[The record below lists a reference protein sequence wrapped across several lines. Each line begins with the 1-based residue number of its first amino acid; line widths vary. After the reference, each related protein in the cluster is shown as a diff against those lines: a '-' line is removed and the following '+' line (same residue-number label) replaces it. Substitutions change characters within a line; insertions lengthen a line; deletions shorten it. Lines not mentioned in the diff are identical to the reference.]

1 MTPEQAIQEI
11 KQGAA
16 ARLFERRP
24 YFRAVF
30 TAMSPEDQQST
41 IATIERETNVPECQL
56 SDIDNW
62 LEDRLNQAH
71 DEGKLPEV
79 SRGQQRLQANAD
91 QAMREMPMADLKKH
105 LTALNDVAQA
115 ELRRQR
121 RSLINDDPDAHIFPG

>member
-62 LEDRLNQAH
+62 LEDHSAPK
-71 DEGKLPEV
+71 G
-79 SRGQQRLQANAD
+79 
-91 QAMREMPMADLKKH
+91 
-105 LTALNDVAQA
+105 
-115 ELRRQR
+115 RQR
-121 RSLINDDPDAHIFPG
+121 RVEAGVHVYGYVGSP